1 MEEIKESIKE
11 LLGEVKRD
19 EYADCK
25 GTSRARVGA
34 LLVIAVLAV
43 GVAVGVAVGIAIE
56 RSYWNGYDDAYNS
69 VQAEYERGVGDGWRG
84 CIEENNLYDRY

>member
-1 MEEIKESIKE
+1 MLSPASFFATQKIYC
-11 LLGEVKRD
+11 VP
-19 EYADCK
+19 
-25 GTSRARVGA
+25 TSD
-34 LLVIAVLAV
+34 
-43 GVAVGVAVGIAIE
+43 AVGVAVGIAIE

>member
-1 MEEIKESIKE
+1 MS
-11 LLGEVKRD
+11 
-19 EYADCK
+19 K
-25 GTSRARVGA
+25 GTSKARVV
-34 LLVIAVLAV
+34 LAVLAV

-56 RSYWNGYDDAYNS
+56 RSYWNGYNDAYNS